1 MKLKKLNNVFS
12 LTSGIFTRLRT
23 KQDIPWGSDAG
34 LAGVLDL
41 QYLMNHSGEK
51 WCAPLLNKE
60 DSELTENYKDSAVQ
74 IVWTMYKNKWTRLW
88 ALNNIEYD
96 PIENYSMIEKK
107 TGTDTGLKTPS
118 NWKSSTE
125 HTVSQDYKETD
136 TDKPTNW
143 KEEHDHHAS
152 NDYKATETETPT
164 DWKKVN
170 ESLKADNEAENTT
183 QIIPFNGSDFAS
195 TGKTKTE
202 VKSKQTEEQQGTY
215 KKDSEVSGH
224 LYDDVTQSGTYARE
238 HTQTGS
244 KKEETTQSGTFE
256 DKMTYNTELRRSGN
270 IGITT
275 SQMMAESEIKLWQW
289 LFFEEVFKDIDNIFT
304 LSTY

>member
-1 MKLKKLNNVFS
+1 M
-12 LTSGIFTRLRT
+12 
-23 KQDIPWGSDAG
+23 
-34 LAGVLDL
+34 
-41 QYLMNHSGEK
+41 
-51 WCAPLLNKE
+51 LL
-60 DSELTENYKDSAVQ
+60 
-74 IVWTMYKNKWTRLW
+74 
-88 ALNNIEYD
+88 
-96 PIENYSMIEKK
+96 
-107 TGTDTGLKTPS
+107 
-118 NWKSSTE
+118 
-125 HTVSQDYKETD
+125 TVSCQQ
-136 TDKPTNW
+136 
-143 KEEHDHHAS
+143 
-152 NDYKATETETPT
+152 KATETETP
-164 DWKKVN
+164 DNWKKVN

-224 LYDDVTQSGTYARE
+224 LYDDVTQSGTYERE

-270 IGITT
+270 IGVTT

>member
-12 LTSGIFTRLRT
+12 LTSGIFTRLRS
-23 KQDIPWGSDAG
+23 KQDIPWGSDAN

-51 WCAPLLNKE
+51 WCAPLLNK
-60 DSELTENYKDSAVQ
+60 DDTELTESYKDSAVQ

-88 ALNNIEYD
+88 ALNNAEYN
-96 PIENYSMIEKK
+96 PIENYSMVETK
-107 TGTDTGLKTPS
+107 TGTETGLKTPT

-152 NDYKATETETPT
+152 NDYKATETETP
-164 DWKKVN
+164 DEWKKVN
-170 ESLKADNEAENTT
+170 ESLKADNESETEASVM
-183 QIIPFNGSDFAS
+183 PFGGSAMLPQ
-195 TGKTKTE
+195 TKTKTD

-215 KKDSEVSGH
+215 KRDTELSGH

-256 DKMTYNTELRRSGN
+256 DEMTYDTELRRSGN
-270 IGITT
+270 IGVMT
-275 SQMMAESEIKLWQW
+275 SQQMAESEIKLWQW

>member
-1 MKLKKLNNVFS
+1 MKLKQLNDVFS
-12 LTSGIFTRLRT
+12 LTSGIFSRLRS
-23 KQDIPWGSDAG
+23 KQGIPWGSDQS

-41 QYLMNHSGEK
+41 QYLMNHSGKK

-60 DSELTENYKDSAVQ
+60 DSELTESYKDSAVQ

-88 ALNNIEYD
+88 SLNNSEYN
-96 PIENYSMIEKK
+96 PIENYSMTEKK
-107 TGTDTGLKTPS
+107 TGSDTGLKTPT
-118 NWKSSTE
+118 NWKTTTD

-152 NDYKATETETPT
+152 QDYKQTETDTPT
-164 DWKKVN
+164 NWKKTN
-170 ESLKADNEAENTT
+170 TSLLADNEASTESQVRPIN
-183 QIIPFNGSDFAS
+183 SAS
-195 TGKTKTE
+195 FEPASKTVTG
-202 VKSKQTEEQQGTY
+202 VKSKNEEEQQGTY
-215 KKDSEVSGH
+215 KKDSEVTGH

-238 HTQTGS
+238 HTQTGTRT
-244 KKEETTQSGTFE
+244 EETTQSGSFE
-256 DKMTYNTELRRSGN
+256 DKMTYNSTLERSGN
-270 IGITT
+270 IGVTT
-275 SQMMAESEIKLWQW
+275 TQQMAESEIKLWQW

>member
-1 MKLKKLNNVFS
+1 MKMKKLSNVFS
-12 LTSGIFTRLRT
+12 LTSGIFTRLRS
-23 KQDIPWGSDAG
+23 KDGIPWGSDAG

-60 DSELTENYKDSAVQ
+60 DSELTESYKDSAVQ

-88 ALNNIEYD
+88 ALNNAEYN
-96 PIENYSMIEKK
+96 PIENYSMVETK
-107 TGTDTGLKTPS
+107 TGTETGVKTPT

-152 NDYKATETETPT
+152 NDYKQTETETP
-164 DWKKVN
+164 DEWKKVN
-170 ESLKADNEAENTT
+170 ESLKADNESETEASVM
-183 QIIPFNGSDFAS
+183 PFGGS
-195 TGKTKTE
+195 TMLPQTKTKTD

-215 KKDSEVSGH
+215 KRDQELSGH

-256 DKMTYNTELRRSGN
+256 DEMTYDTELRRSGN
-270 IGITT
+270 IGVTT
-275 SQMMAESEIKLWQW
+275 SQQMAESEIKLWQW